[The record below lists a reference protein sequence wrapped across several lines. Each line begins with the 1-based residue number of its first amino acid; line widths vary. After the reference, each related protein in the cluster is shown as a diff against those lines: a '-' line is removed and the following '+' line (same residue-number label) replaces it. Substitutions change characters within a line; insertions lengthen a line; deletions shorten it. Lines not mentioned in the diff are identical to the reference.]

1 MDFYQ
6 KYKLMAQRSK
16 RNPQC
21 KVSEKIA
28 AVARGMFSA
37 DLTRNDV
44 LATVMEIQ
52 SLEVFLPKN
61 LKRYG
66 KELEVAVLSGRYTA
80 KRPYQIRH
88 KFEKQHLSG
97 VIYLLSSP
105 QRRGQLKLGA
115 TTLQI
120 EKRIALFESKYGY
133 QVNLIAAKTV
143 KNVFL
148 LEDMASKSLDVY
160 RVSARTLGD
169 SNEWYAVSYAKMW
182 KQIEATEKK
191 LMSVNIE

>member
-6 KYKLMAQRSK
+6 KYKLMVQRSK

-21 KVSEKIA
+21 KVSEKIVY
-28 AVARGMFSA
+28 VARGMFSEGV
-37 DLTRNDV
+37 TRDDI
-44 LATVMEIQ
+44 LAAVMEIQ

-66 KELEVAVLSGRYTA
+66 KELELAVLSERYTA

-88 KFEKQHLSG
+88 KFEKQHRSG

-105 QRRGQLKLGA
+105 QKKGQLKLGA

-120 EKRIALFESKYGY
+120 EKRIALFKSKYGY
-133 QVNLIAAKTV
+133 QVKLVAAKTV

-148 LEDMASKSLDVY
+148 LEEMVSKSLDVY
-160 RVSARTLGD
+160 RVAAQTLGD
-169 SNEWYAVSYAKMW
+169 SNEWYAVSYAKIW

-191 LMSVNIE
+191 LMSVNAE

>member
-1 MDFYQ
+1 MDLYQ
-6 KYKLMAQRSK
+6 KYKLMVQRSK

-28 AVARGMFSA
+28 AVARGMFSSGV
-37 DLTRNDV
+37 TRNDILV
-44 LATVMEIQ
+44 IVMEIQ
-52 SLEVFLPKN
+52 SLEVFLPNN

-66 KELEVAVLSGRYTA
+66 EELELAVLSGRYTA

-105 QRRGQLKLGA
+105 RKMGRLKLGA
-115 TTLQI
+115 TTLPI

-133 QVNLIAAKTV
+133 QVRLVAAKTV

-148 LEDMASKSLDVY
+148 LENMVSKNLDVC
-160 RVSARTLGD
+160 RVSGRTEGD
-169 SNEWYAVSYAKMW
+169 SNEWYAVTYPKIW
-182 KQIEATEKK
+182 RQIELAEEK
-191 LMSVNIE
+191 LESTYAE

>member
-1 MDFYQ
+1 MDFYK
-6 KYKLMAQRSK
+6 KYKMMVQRSK

-28 AVARGMFSA
+28 AMARGMFSA
-37 DLTRNDV
+37 GVSRNDI

-66 KELEVAVLSGRYTA
+66 KELELAVLSGNFTA

-88 KFEKQHLSG
+88 KYEKQHLSG

-105 QRRGQLKLGA
+105 QKRGRLKLGA
-115 TTLQI
+115 TTLPI

-133 QVNLIAAKTV
+133 QVKLVAAKTV
-143 KNVFL
+143 RNVFL
-148 LEDMASKSLDVY
+148 LENMVSKNLEDY
-160 RVSARTLGD
+160 RISGRTEGD
-169 SNEWYAVSYAKMW
+169 SNEWYAVSYAKIW
-182 KQIEATEKK
+182 KEIQLAEQNLMTENAK
-191 LMSVNIE
+191 

>member
-37 DLTRNDV
+37 GVSRNDI

-61 LKRYG
+61 LTRYG
-66 KELEVAVLSGRYTA
+66 KELELAVLSGNFTA

-88 KFEKQHLSG
+88 KYEKQHLSG

-105 QRRGQLKLGA
+105 QKRGRLKLGA
-115 TTLQI
+115 TTLPI

-133 QVNLIAAKTV
+133 QVKLVAAKTV

-148 LEDMASKSLDVY
+148 LENMVSKSLDVY
-160 RVSARTLGD
+160 RVAGRTEGD

>member
-1 MDFYQ
+1 MDLYQ
-6 KYKLMAQRSK
+6 KYKLMVQRSK
-16 RNPQC
+16 RNPEC

-37 DLTRNDV
+37 DVSRNDI

-66 KELEVAVLSGRYTA
+66 KELELAALSGNFTA

-88 KFEKQHLSG
+88 KYEKQHLSG

-105 QRRGQLKLGA
+105 QKRGRLKLGA
-115 TTLQI
+115 TTLPI

-133 QVNLIAAKTV
+133 QVKLVAAKTV

-148 LEDMASKSLDVY
+148 LENMVSKNLDVY
-160 RVSARTLGD
+160 RISGRTEGD
-169 SNEWYAVSYAKMW
+169 SNEWYAVSYAKIW
-182 KQIEATEKK
+182 KEIQRAEQNLMTENAK
-191 LMSVNIE
+191 

>member
-6 KYKLMAQRSK
+6 KYKLMVQRGK

-37 DLTRNDV
+37 GLTRNDV

-133 QVNLIAAKTV
+133 QVKLVAAKT
-143 KNVFL
+143 
-148 LEDMASKSLDVY
+148 A
-160 RVSARTLGD
+160 
-169 SNEWYAVSYAKMW
+169 
-182 KQIEATEKK
+182 
-191 LMSVNIE
+191 

>member
-6 KYKLMAQRSK
+6 KYKLMVQRSK

-21 KVSEKIA
+21 AVSEKIA

-37 DLTRNDV
+37 GITQNDLLV
-44 LATVMEIQ
+44 IVMEIQ
-52 SLEVFLPKN
+52 SLEVSLPKN

-66 KELEVAVLSGRYTA
+66 KELELAVLSGIYTA

-88 KFEKQHLSG
+88 QFEKQHLSG
-97 VIYLLSSP
+97 VIYLLSSS
-105 QRRGQLKLGA
+105 QKRGRLKLGA
-115 TTLQI
+115 TTLPI

-133 QVNLIAAKTV
+133 QVKLVAAKTV

-148 LEDMASKSLDVY
+148 LENMVSKSLDVY
-160 RVSARTLGD
+160 RVARRTERD
-169 SNEWYAVSYAKMW
+169 SNEWYAVSYSKIW
-182 KQIEATEKK
+182 QQIELAEKK
-191 LMSVNIE
+191 LESAYAE

>member
-6 KYKLMAQRSK
+6 KYKLMVQRSK

-21 KVSEKIA
+21 AVSEKIA

-37 DLTRNDV
+37 GITQNDLLV
-44 LATVMEIQ
+44 IVMEIQ

-66 KELEVAVLSGRYTA
+66 KELELAVLSGSYTA

-88 KFEKQHLSG
+88 QFEKQHLSG
-97 VIYLLSSP
+97 VIYLLSSS
-105 QRRGQLKLGA
+105 QKRGRLKLGA
-115 TTLQI
+115 TTIPI

-133 QVNLIAAKTV
+133 QVKLVAAKTV

-148 LEDMASKSLDVY
+148 LENMVSKSLDVY
-160 RVSARTLGD
+160 RVARRTERD
-169 SNEWYAVSYAKMW
+169 SNEWYAVSYSKIW
-182 KQIEATEKK
+182 QQIELAEKK
-191 LMSVNIE
+191 LESTYAE

>member
-1 MDFYQ
+1 MNFYQ
-6 KYKLMAQRSK
+6 KYKMMVQRSK

-21 KVSEKIA
+21 KVSEKIV

-37 DLTRNDV
+37 GVSRNDI

-66 KELEVAVLSGRYTA
+66 KELELAVLSGNFTA

-88 KFEKQHLSG
+88 KYEKQHLSG

-105 QRRGQLKLGA
+105 QKRGRLKLGA
-115 TTLQI
+115 TTLPI
-120 EKRIALFESKYGY
+120 EKRVALFESKYGY
-133 QVNLIAAKTV
+133 QVKLVAAKTV

-148 LEDMASKSLDVY
+148 LENMVSKSLDVY
-160 RVSARTLGD
+160 RVAGRTEGD
-169 SNEWYAVSYAKMW
+169 SNEWYAVSYPKIW
-182 KQIEATEKK
+182 QQIELAEKT
-191 LMSVNIE
+191 LESTYAE

>member
-1 MDFYQ
+1 MDLYQ
-6 KYKLMAQRSK
+6 KYKLMVQRSK

-37 DLTRNDV
+37 GVSRNDI

-66 KELEVAVLSGRYTA
+66 KELELAVLSGNFTA

-88 KFEKQHLSG
+88 KYEKQHLSG

-105 QRRGQLKLGA
+105 QKRGRLKLGA
-115 TTLQI
+115 TTLPI

-133 QVNLIAAKTV
+133 QVKLVAAKTV

-148 LEDMASKSLDVY
+148 LENMVSKNLDVY
-160 RVSARTLGD
+160 RISGRTEGD
-169 SNEWYAVSYAKMW
+169 SNEWYAVSYAKIW
-182 KQIEATEKK
+182 KEIQRAEQNLMTENAK
-191 LMSVNIE
+191 

>member
-6 KYKLMAQRSK
+6 KYKMMVQRSK

-37 DLTRNDV
+37 GATENDI

-52 SLEVFLPKN
+52 SLEVFLPKS

-66 KELEVAVLSGRYTA
+66 KELELAILSGNYTA

-88 KFEKQHLSG
+88 KYEKQHLSG

-105 QRRGQLKLGA
+105 RKRGRLKLGA
-115 TTLQI
+115 TTLPI

-133 QVNLIAAKTV
+133 QVNLVAAKTV

-148 LEDMASKSLDVY
+148 LEEMVAKSLDTY
-160 RVSARTLGD
+160 RVSARTLHD
-169 SNEWYAVSYAKMW
+169 SNEWYAVSYSKIW
-182 KQIEATEKK
+182 KQIEALEKK
-191 LMSVNIE
+191 MVATSVE

>member
-1 MDFYQ
+1 MDFYK
-6 KYKLMAQRSK
+6 KYKMMVQRSK

-28 AVARGMFSA
+28 TVARGMFSA
-37 DLTRNDV
+37 GVSRNDI

-61 LKRYG
+61 LTRYG
-66 KELEVAVLSGRYTA
+66 KELELAVLSGNFTA

-88 KFEKQHLSG
+88 KYEKQHLSG

-105 QRRGQLKLGA
+105 QKRGRLKLGA
-115 TTLQI
+115 TTLPI

-133 QVNLIAAKTV
+133 QVKLVAAKTV

-148 LEDMASKSLDVY
+148 LENMVSKNLDVY
-160 RVSARTLGD
+160 RISGRTEGD
-169 SNEWYAVSYAKMW
+169 SNEWYAVSYAKIW
-182 KQIEATEKK
+182 KEIQRAEQNLMTENAK
-191 LMSVNIE
+191 

>member
-1 MDFYQ
+1 MNFYQ
-6 KYKLMAQRSK
+6 KYKMMVQRSK

-21 KVSEKIA
+21 KVSEKIV

-37 DLTRNDV
+37 GVSRNDI

-66 KELEVAVLSGRYTA
+66 KELELAVLSGNFTA

-88 KFEKQHLSG
+88 KYEKQHLSG

-105 QRRGQLKLGA
+105 QKMGRLKLGA
-115 TTLQI
+115 TTLPI

-133 QVNLIAAKTV
+133 QVKLVAAKIV

-148 LEDMASKSLDVY
+148 LENIVSKNLDVY
-160 RVSARTLGD
+160 RISGRTEGD
-169 SNEWYAVSYAKMW
+169 SNEWYAVSYSKIW
-182 KQIEATEKK
+182 QQIELAEKK
-191 LMSVNIE
+191 LESTYAE

>member
-6 KYKLMAQRSK
+6 KYKMMVQRSK

-21 KVSEKIA
+21 KISEKIA

-37 DLTRNDV
+37 GATENDI
-44 LATVMEIQ
+44 LATVLEIQ

-66 KELEVAVLSGRYTA
+66 KELELAILSGNYTA
-80 KRPYQIRH
+80 KRPYHIRH
-88 KFEKQHLSG
+88 KYEKQHLSG

-105 QRRGQLKLGA
+105 RKRGRLKLGA
-115 TTLQI
+115 TTLPI

-133 QVNLIAAKTV
+133 QVNLVAAKTV

-148 LEDMASKSLDVY
+148 LEEMVAKSLDTY
-160 RVSARTLGD
+160 RVSARILHD
-169 SNEWYAVSYAKMW
+169 SNEWYAVSYSKIW
-182 KQIEATEKK
+182 KQIEALEKK
-191 LMSVNIE
+191 LVATSVE

>member
-6 KYKLMAQRSK
+6 KYKLMVQRSK

-21 KVSEKIA
+21 AVSEKIA

-37 DLTRNDV
+37 GITQNDLLV
-44 LATVMEIQ
+44 IVMEIQ

-66 KELEVAVLSGRYTA
+66 KELELAVLSGSYTA

-88 KFEKQHLSG
+88 QFEKQHLSG
-97 VIYLLSSP
+97 VIYILSSS
-105 QRRGQLKLGA
+105 QKRGRLKLGA
-115 TTLQI
+115 TTLPI

-133 QVNLIAAKTV
+133 QVKLVAAKTV

-148 LEDMASKSLDVY
+148 LENMVSKSLDVY
-160 RVSARTLGD
+160 RVARRTERD
-169 SNEWYAVSYAKMW
+169 SNEWYAVSYSKIW
-182 KQIEATEKK
+182 QQIELAEKK
-191 LMSVNIE
+191 LESTYAE

>member
-6 KYKLMAQRSK
+6 KYKMMVQRSK

-21 KVSEKIA
+21 KVSEKIV

-37 DLTRNDV
+37 GATRNKI
-44 LATVMEIQ
+44 LATVIEIQ

-66 KELEVAVLSGRYTA
+66 KELELAVLSGTYTVN
-80 KRPYQIRH
+80 RPYQIRH

-105 QRRGQLKLGA
+105 QKRGRLKLGA
-115 TTLQI
+115 TTLPI
-120 EKRIALFESKYGY
+120 EKRIALFKSRYGY
-133 QVNLIAAKTV
+133 QVKLVAAKTV

-148 LEDMASKSLDVY
+148 LEDMVSKSLDIY
-160 RVSARTLGD
+160 KVSGCTEGA
-169 SNEWYAVSYAKMW
+169 SNEWYAISFSKIW
-182 KQIEATEKK
+182 QQIEIAEKK
-191 LMSVNIE
+191 LKPTYVE

>member
-1 MDFYQ
+1 MNFYQ
-6 KYKLMAQRSK
+6 KYKMMVQRSK

-21 KVSEKIA
+21 KVSEKIV

-37 DLTRNDV
+37 GVSRNDI

-66 KELEVAVLSGRYTA
+66 KELELAVLSGSYTA
-80 KRPYQIRH
+80 NRPYQIRH

-97 VIYLLSSP
+97 VIYLLSSR
-105 QRRGQLKLGA
+105 QKGGRLKLGA
-115 TTLQI
+115 TTLPI

-133 QVNLIAAKTV
+133 KVNLVAAKTV

-148 LEDMASKSLDVY
+148 LENMVSKSLEVY
-160 RVSARTLGD
+160 RVAGRTEGD
-169 SNEWYAVSYAKMW
+169 SNEWYAVSYSKIW
-182 KQIEATEKK
+182 QQIELAEKT
-191 LMSVNIE
+191 LESTYAE

>member
-6 KYKLMAQRSK
+6 KYKLMVQRSK

-28 AVARGMFSA
+28 AVARGMFCA
-37 DLTRNDV
+37 GVTRNDILV
-44 LATVMEIQ
+44 IVMEIQ

-66 KELEVAVLSGRYTA
+66 KELELAVLSGNYTA
-80 KRPYQIRH
+80 NRPYQIRH

-97 VIYLLSSP
+97 VIYLLSSR
-105 QRRGQLKLGA
+105 QKGGRLKLGA
-115 TTLQI
+115 TTLPI
-120 EKRIALFESKYGY
+120 EKRIALFESNYGY
-133 QVNLIAAKTV
+133 KVNLVAAKTV

-148 LEDMASKSLDVY
+148 LENMVSKSLEVY
-160 RVSARTLGD
+160 RVAGRTEGD
-169 SNEWYAVSYAKMW
+169 SNEWYAVSYSKIW
-182 KQIEATEKK
+182 QQIELAEKT
-191 LMSVNIE
+191 LESTYAE

>member
-1 MDFYQ
+1 M
-6 KYKLMAQRSK
+6 MVHRSK

-21 KVSEKIA
+21 KVSEKIV

-37 DLTRNDV
+37 GVSPNDI

-66 KELEVAVLSGRYTA
+66 KELELAVLSGNFTA
-80 KRPYQIRH
+80 NRPYQIRH
-88 KFEKQHLSG
+88 KYEKQHLSG

-105 QRRGQLKLGA
+105 QKRGRLKLGA
-115 TTLQI
+115 TTLPI

-133 QVNLIAAKTV
+133 KVNLVAAKTV

-148 LEDMASKSLDVY
+148 LENMVSKSLEVY
-160 RVSARTLGD
+160 RVAGRTEGD
-169 SNEWYAVSYAKMW
+169 SNEWYAVSYSKIW
-182 KQIEATEKK
+182 QQIELAEKK
-191 LMSVNIE
+191 LESTYAE

>member
-1 MDFYQ
+1 MDLYQ
-6 KYKLMAQRSK
+6 KYKLMVQRSK

-37 DLTRNDV
+37 GVSRNDI

-66 KELEVAVLSGRYTA
+66 KELELAVLSGNFTA

-88 KFEKQHLSG
+88 KYEKQHLSG

-105 QRRGQLKLGA
+105 QKRGRLKLGA
-115 TTLQI
+115 TTLPI

-133 QVNLIAAKTV
+133 QVKLVAAKTV

-148 LEDMASKSLDVY
+148 LENMVSKNLDVY
-160 RVSARTLGD
+160 RISGRTEGD
-169 SNEWYAVSYAKMW
+169 SNEWYAVSYAKIW
-182 KQIEATEKK
+182 KEIQLAEQNLMTENAK
-191 LMSVNIE
+191 

>member
-6 KYKLMAQRSK
+6 KYKMMVQRSK

-37 DLTRNDV
+37 GVSQDDI
-44 LATVMEIQ
+44 LATVMQIQ

-66 KELEVAVLSGRYTA
+66 KELELAVLSGRYTA

-105 QRRGQLKLGA
+105 QKWGG
-115 TTLQI
+115 
-120 EKRIALFESKYGY
+120 
-133 QVNLIAAKTV
+133 
-143 KNVFL
+143 
-148 LEDMASKSLDVY
+148 
-160 RVSARTLGD
+160 
-169 SNEWYAVSYAKMW
+169 
-182 KQIEATEKK
+182 
-191 LMSVNIE
+191 

>member
-6 KYKLMAQRSK
+6 KYKLMVQRSK
-16 RNPQC
+16 RNPEC

-37 DLTRNDV
+37 GVSRNDILV
-44 LATVMEIQ
+44 IVMEIQ
-52 SLEVFLPKN
+52 SLEVFLPNK

-66 KELEVAVLSGRYTA
+66 KELELAVLSGSYTA

-88 KFEKQHLSG
+88 QFEKQHLSG
-97 VIYLLSSP
+97 VIYILSSS
-105 QRRGQLKLGA
+105 QKRGRLKLGA
-115 TTLQI
+115 TTLPI

-133 QVNLIAAKTV
+133 QVKLVAAKTV

-148 LEDMASKSLDVY
+148 LENMVSKSLDVY
-160 RVSARTLGD
+160 RVARRTERD
-169 SNEWYAVSYAKMW
+169 SNEWYAVSYSKIW
-182 KQIEATEKK
+182 QQIELAEKK
-191 LMSVNIE
+191 LESTYAE

>member
-1 MDFYQ
+1 MDLYQ
-6 KYKLMAQRSK
+6 KYKLMVQRSK
-16 RNPQC
+16 RNPEC

-37 DLTRNDV
+37 DVSRNDI

-66 KELEVAVLSGRYTA
+66 KELELAALSGNFTA

-88 KFEKQHLSG
+88 KYEKQHLSG

-105 QRRGQLKLGA
+105 QKRGRLKLGA
-115 TTLQI
+115 TTLPI

-133 QVNLIAAKTV
+133 QVKLVAAKTV

-148 LEDMASKSLDVY
+148 LENMVSKNLDVY
-160 RVSARTLGD
+160 RISGRTEGD
-169 SNEWYAVSYAKMW
+169 SNEWYAVSYAKIW
-182 KQIEATEKK
+182 KEIQLAEQNLMTENAK
-191 LMSVNIE
+191 

>member
-37 DLTRNDV
+37 GLTRNDV

-105 QRRGQLKLGA
+105 QKRGQLKLGA

>member
-6 KYKLMAQRSK
+6 KYKLMVQRSK
-16 RNPQC
+16 RNPEC

-37 DLTRNDV
+37 GVSRNDI

-66 KELEVAVLSGRYTA
+66 KELELAVLSGNFTA

-88 KFEKQHLSG
+88 KYEKQHLSG

-105 QRRGQLKLGA
+105 QKRGRLKLGA
-115 TTLQI
+115 TTLPI

-133 QVNLIAAKTV
+133 QVKLVAAKTV
-143 KNVFL
+143 KNVFS
-148 LEDMASKSLDVY
+148 LEEMVSKSLDVY

-169 SNEWYAVSYAKMW
+169 SNEWYAVSYSKIW
-182 KQIEATEKK
+182 QQIQLAEKK
-191 LMSVNIE
+191 LESTYAE